1 MDLSKS
7 FIRRDR
13 NLQLIRQESK
23 PLTMMHRMSCSKADD
38 IDSLEEVID
47 LERDLE
53 RYQKDTLRK
62 IKPQQVYHMG
72 LFEGRGG
79 LYRISREVELS
90 VVTHPV
96 ELRIVSKNIET
107 ELKYCGYKYIHQGM
121 YIIGVKGMTRKKL
134 GAKVLIT
141 LLDKRWG
148 SVDKASLGF
157 MEGDM
162 NENRLITYIAPDLMM
177 PVKEFIDKMS
187 LGFQTKGYEEFKGT
201 NLLVSI
207 EFIGRLT
214 NKSSSKYRVN
224 VDDVIESMQSKGI
237 KFMSPL
243 KISSEERA
251 GEEWKISELIEKK
264 ELKQPNNYIS
274 YQNCEGTSS
283 IRFTNY
289 KPETI
294 DDTESFA
301 SESEFN
307 ENKNSGVT
315 EYMEKADLNNEI
327 IHYEGKL
334 KHIEWEYN
342 NSMTKD
348 WPKIREKELFFIRE
362 IARLK
367 RLRNEKKPVIG
378 SSIRLNKNIMI
389 KENKVGS
396 SKANNTDQ
404 SHKNKDVGEEEQWD
418 INNKLLTESYEEEEE
433 SIKDMLKEDEVFD
446 GSEDNSDFIN
456 SLDDVGIH
464 NLENAMEAME
474 VEMNNKR
481 RRTYGDTSVKREGE
495 RERPRRA
502 AGTWSPEKDD
512 FQPTYIPEQ
521 YRYMGTKRRDFEKPV
536 QFQNY
541 KNEGA
546 ILNLAAHD
554 PIDWPNIISIW
565 KGLIVQKYIQNQH
578 SIGNKV
584 EDMITYLETFLGESV
599 KVLWEQWVETFPSQ
613 YEELKAAGSNPHN
626 FANIISLIVIA
637 EDPDLGDTTLQNE
650 RLREIEKLTL
660 TSWKGIKEFS
670 QHYLYNATTAK
681 QGFNKGVVERYFNK
695 LPDPLGS
702 IIFEE
707 YKKQTDGS
715 VSNISQAINFV
726 FKQLRKVCMDIQAQR
741 SMKKADY
748 NFCNNIV
755 QIPLTYGENRHKNKK
770 YYKPQRRDNRNFR
783 TKKRYFL
790 RRSDNR
796 APYLHKRN
804 VRRYDPRKTY
814 DKTCRCFI
822 CNSPDHL
829 SKTCP
834 NKDQKRYSSK
844 YEEQERVLIID
855 SVNENILVCD
865 EEIKDD
871 ESIYSIIET
880 DEVENDTLE
889 EESSEDEIDLID
901 DLAGLKIEMMNQVDC
916 EHDWIRGK
924 GDYNIKCVFCIY
936 YPSQENRST
945 CSLCLR
951 QACASCLKAR
961 NQAWRQEIVCEPEE
975 RILFSRVR
983 NLENRMNKLE
993 ADLEEVKYNLE
1004 NNSSSNQYQED
1015 NMVKNTELK
1024 DQMVTVKER
1033 KGDRLIQLK
1042 DAITSFGNK
1051 YIVRLPFKEV
1061 LGIRIPVKIVL
1072 KPNISYKILALL
1084 DTGCTKNIIHDK
1096 YFARCPEIVKTIDND
1111 KAEVSTDMSGIQ
1123 KIHNQ
1128 LAYNIESYINGT
1140 KYIIDEITIRDLS
1153 VIKDDMI
1160 LGLRFLQQSLQTTII
1175 HEDGVTF
1182 IPYQDNVPYISE
1194 IIRQR
1199 KSVQNAEISNINEKY
1214 SADEGSLEI
1223 CKEEELS
1230 NAIEEYHI
1238 ENTYTECIGLQSF
1251 SPNWYR
1257 DIKTKKDID
1266 KIVQK
1271 LEDIQIIGEIP
1282 MKHWD
1287 KNSIVCKINI
1297 INPDYIIKSGPIEAT
1312 PKDIEEFKMHIE
1324 ELLKLKAIRESRSPH
1339 RSAAFIVRNHAEE
1352 VRGKSRMVINYK
1364 RLNDNTIDD
1373 AFNIPNKQEWINRIQ
1388 GSKYFSKFDLKAG
1401 FWQVK
1406 MAEESIPWT
1415 AFTCPQG
1422 HYEWLVMPLGLKN
1435 APALFQRKMQNIFN
1449 ENQAFILVYVDDLL
1463 VFSKSYKEHIA
1474 HLEVFFRKVEQN
1486 GLILSKKKMEI
1497 CKEKINFLG
1506 HEIGEGKIHLQEH
1519 IAKKI
1524 LQFPDSMNDKKV
1536 LQQFLGIVNYAR
1548 NYIDNLAK
1556 LAGPL
1561 YAKLRKN
1568 GQRYFNSEDIKLV
1581 KAIKEKVKN
1590 LKPLELPLEDYYFII
1605 ETDASKVGWGAIL
1618 KQKPNKYSPKA
1629 EEKICRYASGSYK
1642 LKTVNNIDR
1651 EILAVV
1657 HAIDAFRLYLGFKE
1671 FTVRTDCEAICRYYN
1686 QINSKKSSTRR
1697 WVLFEDI
1704 ITGNGYK
1711 VVFEHIKGKDNC
1723 LPDIFSRSS
1732 ILQE

>member
-1 MDLSKS
+1 MDISKN
-7 FIRRDR
+7 RRDKT
-13 NLQLIRQESK
+13 LQLIRQDSR
-23 PLTMMHRMSCSKADD
+23 PLTMMHRMSCSKSDD

-47 LERDLE
+47 LQSDLE

-62 IKPQQVYHMG
+62 IKPQHVYHMG
-72 LFEGRGG
+72 MFESRSG

-90 VVTHPV
+90 VLTHPV
-96 ELRIVSKNIET
+96 ELRIVSKNIEND
-107 ELKYCGYKYIHQGM
+107 LKYCGYKYIHQGM

-148 SVDKASLGF
+148 SIDKAALGF

-177 PVKEFIDKMS
+177 PVKEFIEKMS
-187 LGFQTKGYEEFKGT
+187 FGFQSKGYEDFKGT

-207 EFIGRLT
+207 EFIGRLS
-214 NKSSSKYRVN
+214 NKSSSRYRVN

-237 KFMSPL
+237 RFMSPL

-251 GEEWKISELIEKK
+251 REEWNISELIEKK

-274 YQNCEGTSS
+274 YQNCEGSSS
-283 IRFTNY
+283 IRFTDY
-289 KPETI
+289 KAATV
-294 DDTESFA
+294 DDVESFA
-301 SESEFN
+301 SDSEYN
-307 ENKNSGVT
+307 DNKNKGTT
-315 EYMEKADLNNEI
+315 ECMEKSELDEDINHWEM
-327 IHYEGKL
+327 KL

-342 NSMTKD
+342 NSMIKD
-348 WPKIREKELFFIRE
+348 WPKIREKQLFFIRE

-367 RLRNEKKPVIG
+367 KLKNEKKSVT
-378 SSIRLNKNIMI
+378 SSSNMVNNNIATKDIDKNKN
-389 KENKVGS
+389 NDAAQS
-396 SKANNTDQ
+396 SK
-404 SHKNKDVGEEEQWD
+404 NKELCEEEQWD
-418 INNKLLTESYEEEEE
+418 INNKILTESYEEEEE
-433 SIKDMLKEDEVFD
+433 LMKEFW
-446 GSEDNSDFIN
+446 SENEACDNSEENSYFLN
-456 SLDDVGIH
+456 SLDEIGLQ
-464 NLENAMEAME
+464 NLDNAMEAME
-474 VEMNNKR
+474 MESSKR
-481 RRTYGDTSVKREGE
+481 KRVFGETSVKREGE
-495 RERPRRA
+495 RERPTRA
-502 AGTWSPEKDD
+502 AGQWPPEKED
-512 FQPTYIPEQ
+512 FQPTYISGQ
-521 YRYMGTKRRDFEKPV
+521 YRHMGSKRRDFEKPV
-536 QFQNY
+536 QFQNTR
-541 KNEGA
+541 NDGA

-554 PIDWPNIISIW
+554 PVDWPNILSIW
-565 KGLIVQKYIQNQH
+565 KGLIVQKYIQNQY

-584 EDMITYLETFLGESV
+584 EDMLTYLETFLGESV
-599 KVLWEQWVETFPSQ
+599 KVLWEEWVENYPNL
-613 YEELKAAGSNPHN
+613 YEELKRAGSNPNN
-626 FANIISLIVIA
+626 FANVISNMVIA
-637 EDPDLGDTTLQNE
+637 EDPELGNTVLQNE

-681 QGFNKGVVERYFNK
+681 QGYNVGVVERYFNK

-702 IIFEE
+702 IIYEE
-707 YKKQTDGS
+707 YKKES
-715 VSNISQAINFV
+715 VGRVVNISQAITFV
-726 FKQLRKVCMDIQAQR
+726 FKHLRKVCTSIQAQR
-741 SMKKADY
+741 SMKKSDY

-755 QIPLTYGENRHKNKK
+755 QIPLTYGEDRYRNKK
-770 YYKPQRRDNRNFR
+770 YYKPQRRENKNYR

-796 APYLHKRN
+796 APFLHKRN
-804 VRRYDPRKTY
+804 VRRYNPRKSY

-865 EEIKDD
+865 DEIKDD

-880 DEVENDTLE
+880 DEVENETPE
-889 EESSEDEIDLID
+889 YESSEDEIDLID
-901 DLAGLKIEMMNQVDC
+901 HLAGLKVEMMNQVDC
-916 EHDWIRGK
+916 EHDWVRGK
-924 GDYNIKCVFCIY
+924 GDYNIKCAFCIY

-961 NQAWRQEIVCEPEE
+961 NQNWRQEIEYEPEDN
-975 RILFSRVR
+975 ILSSRVR
-983 NLENRMNKLE
+983 NLENRINKLE
-993 ADLEEVKYNLE
+993 AELEELKYKVE
-1004 NNSSSNQYQED
+1004 KDNNSTIEQRD
-1015 NMVKNTELK
+1015 NTTQNTELK
-1024 DQMVTVKER
+1024 DQMVTAREN

-1051 YIVRLPFKEV
+1051 YVVKLPFKEV
-1061 LGIRIPVKIVL
+1061 YGIRIPVKIVL
-1072 KPNISYKILALL
+1072 KPNISFKILALL

-1096 YFARCPEIVKTIDND
+1096 YFMRCPEIVTTIDD
-1111 KAEVSTDMSGIQ
+1111 SKAEVSTDMSGIK
-1123 KIHNQ
+1123 KIHKQ
-1128 LAYNIESYINGT
+1128 LAYNIAAYINGT
-1140 KYIIDEITIRDLS
+1140 KYIIDEITVRDLS
-1153 VIKDDMI
+1153 LINDDMI

-1175 HEDGVTF
+1175 HEEGVTF
-1182 IPYQDNVPYISE
+1182 IPYQDSVPYISE
-1194 IIRQR
+1194 IRKQR
-1199 KSVQNAEISNINEKY
+1199 KSLQNVEISNLDSEYLPRAEISETCI
-1214 SADEGSLEI
+1214 
-1223 CKEEELS
+1223 EEEPS
-1230 NAIEEYHI
+1230 DTIEEYHI
-1238 ENTYTECIGLQSF
+1238 ENTCIECIGLQSF

-1257 DIKTKKDID
+1257 DIKSKKDID
-1266 KIVQK
+1266 KIVQR
-1271 LEDIQIIGEIP
+1271 LEDLQIIGEIP

-1364 RLNDNTIDD
+1364 RLNDNTVDD
-1373 AFNIPNKQEWINRIQ
+1373 AYNIPNKQEWINRIQ
-1388 GSKYFSKFDLKAG
+1388 GSKIFSKFDLKAG

-1506 HEIGEGKIHLQEH
+1506 HEIGEGKIYLQEH

-1524 LQFPDSMNDKKV
+1524 LQFPDTMNDKKV

-1568 GQRYFNSEDIKLV
+1568 GQKYFNSEDIKLV
-1581 KAIKEKVKN
+1581 QAIKDKVKS
-1590 LKPLELPLEDYYFII
+1590 LKPLELPLEDHYFII

-1618 KQKPNKYSPKA
+1618 KQKPNKYSAKA

-1657 HAIDAFRLYLGFKE
+1657 HAINAFRLYLGFKE

-1711 VVFEHIKGKDNC
+1711 VIFEHIKGKDNC
-1723 LPDIFSRSS
+1723 LPDIFSRST